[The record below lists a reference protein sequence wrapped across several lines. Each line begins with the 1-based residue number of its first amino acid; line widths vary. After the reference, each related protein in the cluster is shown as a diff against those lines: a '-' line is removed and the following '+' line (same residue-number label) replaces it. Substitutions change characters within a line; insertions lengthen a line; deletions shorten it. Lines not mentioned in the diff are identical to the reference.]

1 MPRRPLIND
10 SADGWRKRYRET
22 GVMEYVEIN
31 GHRVYK
37 YPYAS
42 LMSWYHYWQAADGRT
57 RTKQGIDH
65 PVGGIFASFGE

>member
-10 SADGWRKRYRET
+10 PADDWRKRYRET

-42 LMSWYHYWQAADGRT
+42 LMSWYHSWQAAGWEDPDKTG
-57 RTKQGIDH
+57 H
-65 PVGGIFASFGE
+65 